1 MRDLYQLLGIEMSS
15 SMAYHPQSNQQTKV
29 TKHVN
34 PALEKYIELFMS
46 EQQDD
51 WDEFLLLGEFQY
63 NNHIHTPTQYTLF
76 LLDIRWMPWIGF
88 EPNTTASHMESITEF
103 STSLSPHLVHVECSE
118 SKHIPSKV
126 LVNS

>member
-1 MRDLYQLLGIEMSS
+1 VWKLHGLPINVLSDQGPQFVAEFMRDLYQLLGIEMSS

-76 LLDIRWMPWIGF
+76 LLDIRWMP
-88 EPNTTASHMESITEF
+88 
-103 STSLSPHLVHVECSE
+103 
-118 SKHIPSKV
+118 
-126 LVNS
+126 